1 MARLLSP
8 RRYAAIALAGTAALF
23 AIPAAAAPDP
33 AKGRAVF
40 ASQCSLCHSDARD
53 GHVILG
59 PPLFGVVGRPA
70 GSVSGFAYS
79 AAMRAA
85 GFSWSSDR
93 LRAYLPAP
101 RAYLPGVKM
110 TYPGLKNPNQLEDLI
125 AYLSTLER

>member
-1 MARLLSP
+1 MVRLLSP
-8 RRYAAIALAGTAALF
+8 RRFAATALAGLAVLVAV
-23 AIPAAAAPDP
+23 PAAAAPDP

-40 ASQCSLCHSDARD
+40 ASQCSLCHSDARG
-53 GHVILG
+53 GHVVIG

-70 GSVSGFAYS
+70 GSLSGFAYS
-79 AAMRAA
+79 ATMRAA
-85 GFSWSSDR
+85 GFTWTSDR

-125 AYLSTLER
+125 AYLSTLQR